1 VRAYRW
7 WMLVV
12 MLPLLSGCLVEK
24 NQHGRE
30 IDPLLLAEVTP
41 GVSTKSDILR
51 ILGVPS
57 RESVIQDREAWV
69 YDYSTEENRVIFVVL
84 YTEKRKTI
92 QQRSVA
98 VLFSGDRVSDYVFFW
113 GNP

>member
-1 VRAYRW
+1 MRAYQW
-7 WMLVV
+7 WMLVLV
-12 MLPLLSGCLVEK
+12 LPLLSGCLLVEK
-24 NQHGRE
+24 NQHGRD

-57 RESVIQDREAWV
+57 RKSVIQDREAWV
-69 YDYSTEENRVIFVVL
+69 YDYSTEENRVSFYLL

-92 QQRSVA
+92 QQRGVA
-98 VLFSGDRVSDYVFFW
+98 VLFSDDRVYDYVFLD
-113 GNP
+113 

>member
-1 VRAYRW
+1 VHAYRW
-7 WMLVV
+7 WMLVLAV
-12 MLPLLSGCLVEK
+12 SLLSGCIVEK
-24 NQHGRE
+24 NQHGTA
-30 IDPLLLAEVTP
+30 IDPLLLADVTP
-41 GVSTKSDILR
+41 GVSTKSDVLR

-57 RESVIQDREAWV
+57 RESVIQDHEAWV
-69 YDYSTEENRVIFVVL
+69 YEYSTEENRLAFYLL

-98 VLFSGDRVSDYVFFW
+98 VLFNGDRVSDYVFFW

>member
-1 VRAYRW
+1 
-7 WMLVV
+7 MLVLV
-12 MLPLLSGCLVEK
+12 LPLLSGCLLVEK
-24 NQHGRE
+24 NQHGRD

-57 RESVIQDREAWV
+57 RKSVIQDREAWV
-69 YDYSTEENRVIFVVL
+69 YDYSTEENRVTFYLL

-92 QQRSVA
+92 QQRGVA
-98 VLFSGDRVSDYVFFW
+98 VLFSDDRVYDYVFLD
-113 GNP
+113 

>member
-1 VRAYRW
+1 
-7 WMLVV
+7 MLVLV
-12 MLPLLSGCLVEK
+12 LLLASGCLVEK
-24 NQHGRE
+24 NQHGRD

-51 ILGVPS
+51 ILGVPT

-69 YDYSTEENRVIFVVL
+69 YEYSTEENRLAFYLL

>member
-1 VRAYRW
+1 
-7 WMLVV
+7 MLVL
-12 MLPLLSGCLVEK
+12 MLSLLSGCLVEK
-24 NQHGRE
+24 NQHGRD

-51 ILGVPS
+51 ILGVPT

-69 YDYSTEENRVIFVVL
+69 YEHSTEENRLIFYLL

-92 QQRSVA
+92 QQHSVA
-98 VLFSGDRVSDYVFFW
+98 VLFNGDRVSDYVFFW

>member
-1 VRAYRW
+1 
-7 WMLVV
+7 MLVLV
-12 MLPLLSGCLVEK
+12 LLLASGCLVEK
-24 NQHGRE
+24 NQHGRD

-51 ILGVPS
+51 ILGVPT

-69 YDYSTEENRVIFVVL
+69 YEYTTEENRLAFYLL

-98 VLFSGDRVSDYVFFW
+98 VLFNGDRVSDYVFFW